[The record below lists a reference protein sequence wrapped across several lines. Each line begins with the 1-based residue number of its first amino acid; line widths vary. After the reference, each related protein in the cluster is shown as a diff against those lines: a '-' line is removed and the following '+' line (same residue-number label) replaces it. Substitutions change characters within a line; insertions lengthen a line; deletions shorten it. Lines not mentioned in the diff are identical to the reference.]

1 MVIYDFL
8 GGGVILEL
16 KKQFGLRLLFL
27 RKKAGLSQK
36 ELGEALGLSEGTMS
50 KVERGVHGPKFDNL
64 DVIAKV
70 LDVEVWEL
78 FKFD

>member
-1 MVIYDFL
+1 MS
-8 GGGVILEL
+8 LEL

-64 DVIAKV
+64 DVIAEV
-70 LDVEVWEL
+70 LGVEVWEL